1 MNGKNTSPT
10 RAALETAGGIFLSAC
25 TVYFAFYARE
35 IFEGAHYP
43 DWSLLRALC
52 LIGLL
57 TLGYSF
63 YENRPVDS

>member
-1 MNGKNTSPT
+1 MKGPSSPT
-10 RAALETAGGIFLSAC
+10 RAALDTAGGILLSASV
-25 TVYFAFYARE
+25 VYFALHGGE
-35 IFEGAHYP
+35 ILRGAHTV

-63 YENRPVDS
+63 YENQDTHRV